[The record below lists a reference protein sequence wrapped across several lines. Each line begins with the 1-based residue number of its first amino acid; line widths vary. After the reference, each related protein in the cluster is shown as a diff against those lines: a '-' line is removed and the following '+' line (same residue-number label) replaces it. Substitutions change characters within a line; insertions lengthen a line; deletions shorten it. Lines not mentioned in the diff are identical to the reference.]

1 MKKVKLKLE
10 LQYNSP
16 VILTFFL
23 LSLLVLFLDQWT
35 DGWTTMH
42 LFCVYRSSLKD
53 PLFYIRLFGHVLGHA
68 SWDHFLNNMLLLLVV
83 GPPMEEKYGRVFTAL
98 VTGVLQCVLFP
109 RSGLLGASGIV
120 FMLIMLSSLAGFSG
134 GIPVTMLLVAALYF
148 GQQVYDIIFVH
159 DNVANFMHIVGGL
172 CGTAFGY
179 YSALHSRRR
188 PAKAVKFSST
198 NSRRKR

>member
-1 MKKVKLKLE
+1 M
-10 LQYNSP
+10 
-16 VILTFFL
+16 ILTFFL

-35 DGWTTMH
+35 GGWTTMH
-42 LFCVYRSSLKD
+42 LFC
-53 PLFYIRLFGHVLGHA
+53 IRLFGHVLGHA
-68 SWDHFLNNMLLLLVV
+68 GWEHFLNNMLLLLVV
-83 GPPMEEKYGRVFTAL
+83 GPPMEEKYGSIPLLKGIVLTAL

-109 RSGLLGASGIV
+109 RTGLLGASGIV

-148 GQQVYDIIFVH
+148 GQQVYDILLVH

-179 YSALHSRRR
+179 YFAL
-188 PAKAVKFSST
+188 P
-198 NSRRKR
+198 RRKRRR